1 MDNRI
6 LRFNDLMEVFKV
18 ENELGKKLSN
28 LTVNI

>member
-18 ENELGKKLSN
+18 ENELGKKLSK